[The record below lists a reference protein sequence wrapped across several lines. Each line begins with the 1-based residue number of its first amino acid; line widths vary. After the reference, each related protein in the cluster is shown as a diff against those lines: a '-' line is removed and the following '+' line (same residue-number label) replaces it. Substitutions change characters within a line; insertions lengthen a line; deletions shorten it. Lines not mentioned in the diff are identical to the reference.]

1 MDRRFAAALALGLA
15 LGVLAGVWGSRAADA
30 QGRTTARTELVTLGL
45 AECGG
50 KEVRMYTTEIGPG
63 VITPRHA
70 HPGVYLVYVLEGSGT
85 LERDD
90 KPPLEL
96 RPGVSYAIDGMAA
109 LSVWHARLEHGQGKA
124 AQVACRPHH
133 RHGTGRHRLRQVRH
147 RAGALLRIAVPIG
160 RWLSAKA

>member
-1 MDRRFAAALALGLA
+1 MDKRWAGGLAAGLA
-15 LGVLAGVWGSRAADA
+15 LGAVLGALGSRAGDA

-45 AECGG
+45 SECAD

-96 RPGVSYAIDGMAA
+96 RPGVSYAIDGTASA
-109 LSVWHARLEHGQGKA
+109 PTWHTVWNTDRETPLKSLAILITGSG
-124 AQVACRPHH
+124 RP
-133 RHGTGRHRLRQVRH
+133 GTLYDR
-147 RAGALLRIAVPIG
+147 
-160 RWLSAKA
+160 